1 MQTTRPYRVLVV
13 DDSLGT
19 LEVVQR
25 HLSGRGYRVFTA
37 NTVPQAVKLIS
48 ATPVDLVITD
58 LKLPGP
64 DGMDLVR
71 HVRENLPDAEVMII
85 TGYASLGGA
94 IEAVKS
100 GAEEYLA
107 KPFTERELASAVER
121 SLAKLELRRSSQAT
135 DPVMGMPGLIGQS
148 PQMREVYRAIRKAAP
163 ASATVLI
170 TGESGTGKELV
181 ARAIHYLSERA
192 AAAFVPVNC
201 GSIPEGLLES
211 ELFGHVKGAFTGA
224 GESRAGF
231 LHAADGGSLFLDE
244 IGEMSLAMQVKLL
257 RVLQDQQ
264 VYMVGSNEPRQINTR
279 VLAATNKDLSRL
291 VEKGIFRQDLFY
303 RLNVIVISIPPLRD
317 RGDDVLVLAHHF
329 AGKFRGE
336 RDRSAIRL
344 SNDVLKAFRSYTWP
358 GNVRELENLIHRLSV
373 MTEGEMIEPRD
384 LPSMMR
390 FAISPAT
397 ALDRP
402 LAEVEAEHVRNV
414 LIHVNWNRSR
424 AAQILRID
432 RKTLIKKIADY
443 GLRPNAEQ

>member
-1 MQTTRPYRVLVV
+1 MQPTQSYRILVV
-13 DDSLGT
+13 DDSPGT

-25 HLSGRGYRVFTA
+25 HLSGHGYQVFTA
-37 NTVPQAVKLIS
+37 NTVPQAVKLI
-48 ATPVDLVITD
+48 AGTPVDLVITD

-71 HVRENLPDAEVMII
+71 HVRENLPDTEVMII

-100 GAEEYLA
+100 GVDEYLA
-107 KPFTERELASAVER
+107 KPFTERELVCAVER
-121 SLAKLELRRSSQAT
+121 ALAKLEQRRSSRAA
-135 DPVMGMPGLIGQS
+135 DPVADMPGLIGRS
-148 PQMREVYRAIRKAAP
+148 PQMQEVYRAIRKAAP

-170 TGESGTGKELV
+170 VGESGTGKELV

-192 AAAFVPVNC
+192 VAAFVPINC

-224 GESRAGF
+224 DQSRAGF

-244 IGEMSLAMQVKLL
+244 IGEMSLTMQVKLL

-264 VYMVGSNEPRQINTR
+264 VYMVGSNEPRQINAR
-279 VLAATNKDLSRL
+279 VLAATNKDLLRL
-291 VEKGIFRQDLFY
+291 VEKGVFRQDLFY
-303 RLNVIVISIPPLRD
+303 RLNVIVIAVPPLRD
-317 RGDDVLVLAHHF
+317 RGDDVLLLAHHF

-336 RDRSAIRL
+336 RDRPAIRL
-344 SNDVLKAFRSYTWP
+344 SDDVLNAFRGYSWP
-358 GNVRELENLIHRLSV
+358 GNVRELENLMHRLSV

-384 LPSMMR
+384 LPSIMR

-397 ALDRP
+397 GLDRP

-414 LIHVNWNRSR
+414 LIYVNWNRSR

-443 GLRPNAEQ
+443 GLKPSVEQ